1 MNIHEIMTTTL
12 QDDFD
17 FTTLISWGSAAAM
30 MFGGVVPYIPQYME
44 IQQTENADGFSLFVC
59 LALLIA
65 NTLRILFWFG
75 HPFELPLLIQS
86 IFMNI
91 TMMVLVHLCV
101 RIRNKNVIIRSKNH
115 QFFASTGE
123 GQDYARSTELSP
135 RNAPTP
141 RVFWDFDSQY
151 FWAWTDFFS
160 YVEFMATF
168 TAVVGM
174 AIFLLLENYWFVE
187 AVGFLAVFVEAMLG
201 APQFLR
207 NYESQSTEG
216 MSKKMVIMWLSG
228 DVFKTVYFVV
238 RNSPIQFW
246 LCGLLQVSIDIAILI
261 QVFIYW
267 TRSSSKG
274 KPSTYIS

>member
-115 QFFASTGE
+115 QFF
-123 GQDYARSTELSP
+123 
-135 RNAPTP
+135 
-141 RVFWDFDSQY
+141 DFDSQY